1 MTPCQA
7 EERAAV
13 HSARDA
19 IEADPETVATDALPP
34 ARAATGRWSLLI
46 LLERGAG
53 GIPPAVGAV
62 LADRGLTIRR
72 SAPAGT
78 VWRALATA

>member
-1 MTPCQA
+1 MTPCQVQ
-7 EERAAV
+7 ERAAV
-13 HSARDA
+13 HSARDRLEPDHDIVA
-19 IEADPETVATDALPP
+19 IDALPP

-53 GIPPAVGAV
+53 GIPPAVAGT

-72 SAPAGT
+72 SAPAGR
-78 VWRALATA
+78 VWRVLATA